1 MDVILMERVEKL
13 GQMGQIVKVRPGYA
27 RNFLIPR
34 GKALRATK
42 GALAAFDQ
50 RRAQLE
56 ADNLERRD
64 EAARLKAEI
73 DGRSVVLIRQASETK
88 QLYGSVTARDV
99 ADAFTADGVTIDRR
113 QVRLDQPIKTLG
125 LYDIRVALHPEVD
138 VTLQINVARSHE
150 EADIQAG
157 RAAPPRDD
165 DEEEEELE
173 GEEALPD
180 LADIIEQELAE
191 SERA

>member
-1 MDVILMERVEKL
+1 ML
-13 GQMGQIVKVRPGYA
+13 
-27 RNFLIPR
+27 F
-34 GKALRATK
+34 
-42 GALAAFDQ
+42 
-50 RRAQLE
+50 
-56 ADNLERRD
+56 
-64 EAARLKAEI
+64 
-73 DGRSVVLIRQASETK
+73 RS
-88 QLYGSVTARDV
+88 
-99 ADAFTADGVTIDRR
+99 
-113 QVRLDQPIKTLG
+113 
-125 LYDIRVALHPEVD
+125 RVALHPEVD